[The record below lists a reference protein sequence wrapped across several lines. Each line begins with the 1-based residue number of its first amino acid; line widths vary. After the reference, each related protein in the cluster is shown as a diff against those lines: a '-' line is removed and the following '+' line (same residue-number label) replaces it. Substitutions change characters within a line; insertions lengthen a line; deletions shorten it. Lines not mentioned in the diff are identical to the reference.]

1 MKYFKHMTNM
11 RHDVKI
17 RRLISRF
24 GIEGYGVYNL
34 MLEAIAEKLESE
46 SPVPDFQETFEDM
59 AEFYNGNIEKI
70 NEIAN
75 FMANQGL
82 FELDELSGR
91 VLCSKM
97 YKFLEASQTRSEYI
111 RKMIKSYKNNELV
124 DKSVDN
130 LLSETVTDKSEDKIR
145 IDKIRLDY
153 TAQKEKKKPSY
164 TTIEGYP
171 VVETTHNKLVESY
184 TLPTVL
190 DYYERISDYVSNKN
204 GKDYKDYA
212 GTARN
217 WIKKDIAE
225 GRFKRAEMVK
235 STEPDEL
242 EQMLLAK
249 LKGEK

>member
-1 MKYFKHMTNM
+1 MKWYKHDTDATSDAKIKKLLIRHGAVGYAVYFHCLELIASDVDESNLTFELE
-11 RHDVKI
+11 HDSEIIADNLKVRGTADK
-17 RRLISRF
+17 S
-24 GIEGYGVYNL
+24 GIEIVEQVMNYI
-34 MLEAIAEKLESE
+34 LEL
-46 SPVPDFQETFEDM
+46 
-59 AEFYNGNIEKI
+59 
-70 NEIAN
+70 
-75 FMANQGL
+75 GL
-82 FELDELSGR
+82 FEESKGRITCLKMLHRLDQSMT
-91 VLCSKM
+91 SNMKM
-97 YKFLEASQTRSEYI
+97 
-111 RKMIKSYKNNELV
+111 RKMISQAKQNHDLVMTESCKNRI
-124 DKSVDN
+124 DKN
-130 LLSETVTDKSEDKIR
+130 R

-184 TLPTVL
+184 TLHTVL

-235 STEPDEL
+235 SNEPDEL

-249 LKGEK
+249 IKGEK

>member
-1 MKYFKHMTNM
+1 MANRRMFAKQIIDTDFFMELPATSQMLYFHLALRADDDGFVGSPKRILRLTDASEDDYKLLLAKDFLIPFDSGVCVIKHWRIHNYIQKDRYNKTIYKNELSQLE
-11 RHDVKI
+11 RDENGAYTECIHDVYMMDTQV
-17 RRLISRF
+17 RLGKVRLGKVSKESVKRK
-24 GIEGYGVYNL
+24 
-34 MLEAIAEKLESE
+34 AI
-46 SPVPDFQETFEDM
+46 
-59 AEFYNGNIEKI
+59 
-70 NEIAN
+70 
-75 FMANQGL
+75 
-82 FELDELSGR
+82 
-91 VLCSKM
+91 
-97 YKFLEASQTRSEYI
+97 
-111 RKMIKSYKNNELV
+111 
-124 DKSVDN
+124 
-130 LLSETVTDKSEDKIR
+130 
-145 IDKIRLDY
+145 
-153 TAQKEKKKPSY
+153 Y

-171 VVETTHNKLVESY
+171 VNETTHNKLVESY